1 MKVLI
6 TSSGKD
12 LESLVSPNFESGPY
26 LHFVET
32 VTMGCETEPIED
44 NTDLDIVQ
52 TAIERGIEVVITG
65 SINDC
70 AQEAFRNAGI
80 TLISH
85 CNGTG
90 TKHLKSLIAHEYEEA
105 QFACA

>member
-12 LESLVSPNFESGPY
+12 LESNVSPNFESGPY
-26 LHFVET
+26 LLFVET

-44 NTDLDIVQ
+44 HTDLDIVQ
-52 TAIERGIEVVITG
+52 VAIERGIEVVITG

-70 AQEAFRNAGI
+70 AKEAFRNPGI
-80 TLISH
+80 TLISE
-85 CNGTG
+85 CNGTV
-90 TKHLKSLIAHEYEEA
+90 KNHLESFIAHEFDEA
-105 QFACA
+105 IIA